1 MSTIVSG
8 PSITDNNNN
17 PLSPDSS
24 SMPTTSGSS
33 AGGSGSS
40 DMKPSIK
47 AGIIGGILGGV
58 AFMSI
63 IAVLFF
69 CLGRGRRSRR
79 DSVSIQPPNSKP
91 YDTDLNEAAP
101 PTTASISVMDVSSPP
116 PPLHLKEM
124 REAQGARVASS
135 EGSGSR
141 ILPTEEASN
150 TPIANRVS
158 YHPSEW
164 QSPTSQSQPWL
175 MTNPPAYTV
184 RPISGHVHA
193 GGDTLSDFDRP

>member
-135 EGSGSR
+135 EGSG
-141 ILPTEEASN
+141 
-150 TPIANRVS
+150 
-158 YHPSEW
+158 
-164 QSPTSQSQPWL
+164 
-175 MTNPPAYTV
+175 
-184 RPISGHVHA
+184 
-193 GGDTLSDFDRP
+193 